1 MITIVFQIIIIG
13 VLIYNSHLIN
23 DSITATDILA
33 AEIEELVK
41 THKKDS

>member
-1 MITIVFQIIIIG
+1 MITIVLQIIIIG
-13 VLIYNSHLIN
+13 VLIYNSYLIN
-23 DSITATDILA
+23 DNITATDILE